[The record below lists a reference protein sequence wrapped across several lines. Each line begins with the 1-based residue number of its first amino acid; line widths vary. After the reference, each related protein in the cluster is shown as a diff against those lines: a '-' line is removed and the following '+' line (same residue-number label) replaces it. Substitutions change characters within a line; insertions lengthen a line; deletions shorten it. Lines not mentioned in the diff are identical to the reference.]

1 MQIEQHGLF
10 WILAAVVFAYFA
22 QLLAPVLLPFVIG
35 LVLAYFFNPV
45 VDGLRRIGLP
55 RWASSILLLALVIF
69 LIVLALV
76 FLVPILVQQA
86 AGLVEAA
93 PRQIDR
99 IKLMMEASARDY
111 LGPRYPQAESTVR
124 AALDSFASSMP
135 SLLAGV
141 AQSIW
146 NQGSAAFNFVSLV
159 LITPIVFVYTLKDWP
174 KIVAKVDSWLPRDNA
189 DQLRAVGVEINQ
201 RVSAFIRGQGA
212 VCIILALFY
221 AAALSFAG
229 LEYGLLVGLFTGL
242 AAFIPVVGWSLGSFT
257 AVSLAIL
264 QFWPETLPIL
274 IVVGIMLAGQAL
286 ESAVLSPNIIG
297 AEVGLHPVWLI
308 FALLTFSYLFG
319 FLGLLVAVPVSAAIG
334 VLVRFAL
341 KTYLASS
348 VYKGRDSVEA

>member
-1 MQIEQHGLF
+1 MQVEQHALF
-10 WILAAVVFAYFA
+10 WIVTAVLFAYFA

-35 LVLAYFFNPV
+35 LVLAYFFDPV
-45 VDGLRRIGLP
+45 VAALQRVGFP
-55 RWASSILLLALVIF
+55 RWASSILLLGLLIF
-69 LIVLALV
+69 LIVIALV
-76 FLVPILVQQA
+76 FLVPILVQQGA
-86 AGLVEAA
+86 DLVEAA

-99 IKLMMEASARDY
+99 IKLAVESSARDY

-124 AALDSFASSMP
+124 SALDSFASSMP

-146 NQGSAAFNFVSLV
+146 NQGSAAFNFVSFV
-159 LITPIVFVYTLKDWP
+159 LITPVVFFYTLKDWP
-174 KIVAKVDSWLPRDNA
+174 KIIVKLDSWLPRDNA
-189 DQLRAVGVEINQ
+189 EQLRAVAVEVNQ

-221 AAALSFAG
+221 AVALSLAG
-229 LEYGLLVGLFTGL
+229 LQYGLLVGLFTGL
-242 AAFIPVVGWSLGSFT
+242 AAFIPVFGWSLGTFT
-257 AVSLAIL
+257 AVTLAIL

-274 IVVGIMLAGQAL
+274 IVVAVMLVGQAL

-297 AEVGLHPVWLI
+297 SEVGLHPVWLI

-348 VYKGRDSVEA
+348 VYKGRDGAEA